1 LGQVIS
7 QDNLILQ
14 RQIWKGNGQSVVF
27 VSGCFDLLHPGHIRL
42 LEQAR
47 SYGDLLVV
55 GVRSD
60 SSVRAETESSGSNGS
75 AGVKQ
80 TGPITPGLER
90 AEVLAELAAVD
101 YVVEF
106 DEESP
111 APLISKLS
119 PEIVVET
126 AGRDSRPV
134 DTQRPGASAAAQA
147 KTVRILR
154 EPGYSTEQLLTRIA
168 QSPRSPA

>member
-1 LGQVIS
+1 MGQVIS

-60 SSVRAETESSGSNGS
+60 SSARAEKEKSKSNGS
-75 AGVKQ
+75 AGAKQ
-80 TGPITPGLER
+80 AGPVTPGSER
-90 AEVLAELAAVD
+90 AEILAELAAVD

-111 APLISKLS
+111 ASLISELS
-119 PEIVVET
+119 PEIVVQS
-126 AGRDSRPV
+126 GGSDSRAV
-134 DTQRPGASAAAQA
+134 DTQQPGASAAISA

-154 EPGYSTEQLLTRIA
+154 EPGYSTEQLLARIA
-168 QSPRSPA
+168 QRPA